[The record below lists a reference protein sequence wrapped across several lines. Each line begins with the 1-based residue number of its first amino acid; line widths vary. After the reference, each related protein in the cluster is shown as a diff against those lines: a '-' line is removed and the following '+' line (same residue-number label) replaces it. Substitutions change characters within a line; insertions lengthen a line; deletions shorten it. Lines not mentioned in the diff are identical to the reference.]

1 MIKRILTI
9 VLLCVSLNFAQD
21 NSSNKNNNST
31 MSISALPISVTIGG
45 DFVVNGSFVAYASQR
60 LDNFITQIFN
70 KTKMEALSVSGEPEY
85 AAQLL
90 KELNKY
96 SLENITLKRADGT
109 ELKINLEQF
118 RKDGDFKNNPY
129 LKNDDVII
137 FPTSGTISNGILIS
151 VTIGGE
157 FIVNGTFDALPA
169 QRVDHFITKVFNEAK
184 EKTLSV
190 TNEYEYSL
198 RLLDELNE
206 YSQRNILIKRS
217 DGSELKVDLEKFRLT
232 GDFSC
237 NPYLNDEDI
246 IIFPKKNIEKDFIS
260 IAGAVKRPIT
270 FQFSEGD
277 KLSDA
282 LMFAL
287 GLSESYEN
295 VNKAEI
301 SRLSYDGQTE
311 ERILVNLDASFD
323 LQRGDRIKILGKEI
337 FQESYKVLVIGEVN
351 NPGFVFITKNNSTI
365 NEVIEKASGFTN
377 SAWLKNVQL
386 VSGKNAELLINKKDL
401 LQKGYSEFERIVEYE
416 NNIIGRMSNI
426 GQEDSLYFK
435 IENELRVYNGGNV
448 LDFSKPENDIQKNL
462 IVQDGDVIIV
472 PKFENVVN
480 VFGQIPKT
488 GKYEFKKGEDYL
500 YYVKLA
506 GGFGEFAQ
514 DGDVMLVKG
523 DSKNWIPACDS
534 EAEIEPG
541 DYIWIPKEPI
551 RNFNFYLSRISSI
564 AGIIGSIATVIL
576 LFTQLGK

>member
-9 VLLCVSLNFAQD
+9 VLLCVSLSIAQD
-21 NSSNKNNNST
+21 NSSNKNNNS
-31 MSISALPISVTIGG
+31 SISISSLPISVTIGG

-137 FPTSGTISNGILIS
+137 FPTSGNISNGILIS

-323 LQRGDRIKILGKEI
+323 LQRGDRIRIIGKEI
-337 FQESYKVLVIGEVN
+337 FKESYKVLVSGEVN
-351 NPGFVFITKNNSTI
+351 NPGYIYITKNSSTV
-365 NEVIEKASGFTN
+365 NEVISKSGGFTE
-377 SAWLKNVQL
+377 SAWLKKVQL
-386 VSGKNAELLINKKDL
+386 ISGKNAELLFNKKDL
-401 LQKGYSEFERIVEYE
+401 LEKGLTEFERTLELE
-416 NNIIGRMSNI
+416 NNMMGRLSNI
-426 GQEDSLYFK
+426 GEEDTLYFN
-435 IENELRVYNGGNV
+435 IENELRIYNGGTI
-448 LDFSKPENDIQKNL
+448 LDFSDSMDIKRKNL
-462 IVQDGDVIIV
+462 IVNNGDVIVV

-480 VFGQIPKT
+480 IFGQVPKT
-488 GKYEFKKGEDYL
+488 GKYEYAEGKDYM
-500 YYVKLA
+500 YYINLA
-506 GGFGEFAQ
+506 GGFGDLAE
-514 DGDVMLVKG
+514 DGEVMLIKG
-523 DSKNWIPACDS
+523 NNRNWIQADDS
-534 EAEIEPG
+534 DTIIEPG
-541 DYIWIPKEPI
+541 DYLWIPKEPI
-551 RNFNFYLSRISSI
+551 RNFDFYLARVSNI
-564 AGIIGSIATVIL
+564 AGIFGTIATLIL
-576 LFTQLGK
+576 LFSQLGK